1 MKKNKGFTLVEMLG
15 VAIIL
20 GLLIVLV
27 VPNLMSVYKRTQEKR
42 YDLYINRL
50 REASIIYAENNKD
63 KIEGLNSLYNNV
75 YIILQ
80 DLIDAGLLKAPVIDP
95 STNEKV
101 SPQTSIGIKKVGT
114 KEYEVDLFVTEF
126 VRVVAFNSSGTF
138 TVPVSVNKVDVLVV
152 AGGGGGGGNGGAG
165 GGAGGLVFEQ
175 SYPVSLGSTID
186 IVIGAGGLG
195 SSVPNGTRFNG
206 GNGGNSHFG
215 TIIANGGGG
224 GSAGGSSVTT
234 RNGANGGSGGG
245 GAAYGSGTS
254 GLGGS
259 GITNQGFKG
268 GDASATSS
276 NFRSAGGGGAGGPA
290 TNLIGGT
297 TDIGGVGGVGL
308 DFSHIFSI
316 EFGDNGVFASG
327 GSGYLQPTV
336 ESGGGGASGNDGMA
350 NTGGGG
356 GNNGNGGSGIVI
368 VKYIVT
374 K

>member
-42 YDLYINRL
+42 HDLYINRL

-80 DLIDAGLLKAPVIDP
+80 DLIDVGLLKAPVIDP

-138 TVPVSVNKVDVLVV
+138 TVPVSVNKADVLVV
-152 AGGGGGGGNGGAG
+152 A
-165 GGAGGLVFEQ
+165 
-175 SYPVSLGSTID
+175 
-186 IVIGAGGLG
+186 
-195 SSVPNGTRFNG
+195 
-206 GNGGNSHFG
+206 
-215 TIIANGGGG
+215 
-224 GSAGGSSVTT
+224 
-234 RNGANGGSGGG
+234 GGG

>member
-1 MKKNKGFTLVEMLG
+1 MLG

-42 YDLYINRL
+42 HDLYINRL

-138 TVPVSVNKVDVLVV
+138 TVPVSVNKADVLVV
-152 AGGGGGGGNGGAG
+152 AGGGGA
-165 GGAGGLVFEQ
+165 A
-175 SYPVSLGSTID
+175 YGSGTS
-186 IVIGAGGLG
+186 GLG

-234 RNGANGGSGGG
+234 RNGANGGS
-245 GAAYGSGTS
+245 
-254 GLGGS
+254 
-259 GITNQGFKG
+259 
-268 GDASATSS
+268 
-276 NFRSAGGGGAGGPA
+276 GGGGAGGPA